1 MRLIAFLLHRAT
13 GTVLLSA
20 LAGLLSGL
28 VTAAL
33 LAFVG
38 RMVTHP
44 QLEGGAL
51 GVFLALCGA
60 MLLTKVASEQLFI
73 RGSSRAVFNLR
84 VRLSRGLLAAPLRQL
99 EQVGP
104 ARLLSALTED
114 TTLIAQSLPFI
125 SSLVVNLVLVAACL
139 LYLGLLSPSLLLGL
153 SLVLGMGVITY
164 RMLASEGARRFEVA
178 HVYQGTLQEHLRA
191 LAVGGKQL
199 KLHAGRRETFLQRR
213 FGDNVR
219 FLREQLW
226 AAIRLFVIGGQWGS
240 LLFMGVIG
248 LVLFVSPGT
257 GLVDPALRA
266 GATVTLLYLMLPLGE
281 LLLAVH
287 QLSRASVALES
298 MERLGLSLSTEARE
312 SPPPALREPWRRLEL
327 RGVSYEYV
335 HGDERTFVFG
345 PIDLTLRPG
354 EVVFIV
360 GGNGS
365 GKSTLLKLLTG
376 LYLPAHGELSLDGRI
391 ITEAELEWYQQHFS
405 VVFSDHH
412 LFDGL
417 YGLAG
422 PALEARARA
431 HLTRLRLER
440 EVHLEGGRRFSTT
453 QLSEGQRKRLAL
465 LVSFLEDRPIVVYDE
480 PAAEQAP
487 EFKDFFYR
495 QLVPELKARGK
506 AVVIVTHDDR
516 YFTCADRLLKLE
528 NGRFH
533 VAALASPERY

>member
-1 MRLIAFLLHRAT
+1 MRLIAVLLRQAT

-20 LAGLLSGL
+20 LAGLLSGV

-38 RMVTHP
+38 RMVADP
-44 QLEGGAL
+44 RPAGFQL

-60 MLLTKVASEQLFI
+60 MLLTKVVSEQLFV
-73 RGSSRAVFNLR
+73 RGSLMAVFNLR
-84 VRLSRGLLAAPLRQL
+84 MQLCRSLLAAPLRQL

-104 ARLLSALTED
+104 PRLLSALTED
-114 TTLIAQSLPFI
+114 ATLIAQSLPFI

-139 LYLGLLSPSLLLGL
+139 LLLGLLSPYLLLGL
-153 SLVLGMGVITY
+153 VLVLAVGIVTY
-164 RMLASEGARRFEVA
+164 RMLASEGAHRFEVA
-178 HVYQGTLQEHLRA
+178 HAYQGTLHEHLRA
-191 LAVGGKQL
+191 LVTGGKQL
-199 KLHAGRRETFLQRR
+199 KLHAGRREEFLQRR
-213 FGDNVR
+213 FEDNVR
-219 FLREQLW
+219 VLRDQRW
-226 AAIRLFVIGGQWGS
+226 AAVRLFVLGGQWGS

-248 LVLFVSPGT
+248 LVLFVAPRT
-257 GLVDPALRA
+257 GLVAPASRA

-287 QLSRASVALES
+287 QLSRASVALEG
-298 MERLGLSLSTEARE
+298 MERLGLSLAPEPRE
-312 SPPPALREPWRRLEL
+312 PSAPAPPEPWRRLEL
-327 RGVSYEYV
+327 RGVSHEYA
-335 HGDERTFVFG
+335 HGDERTFILG

-376 LYLPAHGELSLDGRI
+376 LYLPARGELALDGRV
-391 ITEAELEWYQQHFS
+391 ITAAEREWYQQHFS

-417 YGLAG
+417 YGLDG
-422 PALEARARA
+422 PALEADARA
-431 HLTRLRLER
+431 HLSRLRLEQ
-440 EVHLEGGRRFSTT
+440 EVRLEGRRFSTT

-465 LVSFLEDRPIVVYDE
+465 LVSLLEDRPVVVYDE

-487 EFKDFFYR
+487 GFKDFFYR

-516 YFTCADRLLKLE
+516 YFASADRVLTLE
-528 NGRFH
+528 NGRFRE
-533 VAALASPERY
+533 ASTSIPARH